1 MPTTDAVAPTSELK
15 PRMSTR
21 SLYITTVAI
30 WGSSWFAITL
40 QLGTVHP
47 IWSVAYRFALAAVIL
62 MTYCVA
68 THRRLR
74 FPWQDHAFL
83 AIQGFFLFSLNYVL
97 FYFVIQHLTS
107 GVVAVTFS
115 TIVFLNMLN
124 GALIFRAPVSAR
136 VVAGACLG
144 LVGISLVFWP
154 ELRALDISSRA
165 VNSLGLAV
173 LATWVASLGNM
184 VAVRNQRHSLP
195 VLQSNTF
202 GMAYGACFTTMA
214 AVTIG
219 GKPGFD
225 WSIAYVGSLLYLAV
239 FATIIAF
246 GAYLSL
252 LGRIGADRAAYA
264 SVLFPIVALALS
276 TLFEQYHWSVAALLG
291 VTTVLGG
298 NLLILTGGTRA
309 APLAAAKDDARP

>member
-1 MPTTDAVAPTSELK
+1 MAAWSRPLTLSQGMPTTDAVAPTSELK

-154 ELRALDISSRA
+154 ELRALDISSR
-165 VNSLGLAV
+165 
-173 LATWVASLGNM
+173 
-184 VAVRNQRHSLP
+184 
-195 VLQSNTF
+195 
-202 GMAYGACFTTMA
+202 
-214 AVTIG
+214 
-219 GKPGFD
+219 
-225 WSIAYVGSLLYLAV
+225 
-239 FATIIAF
+239 
-246 GAYLSL
+246 
-252 LGRIGADRAAYA
+252 RI
-264 SVLFPIVALALS
+264 
-276 TLFEQYHWSVAALLG
+276 
-291 VTTVLGG
+291 TVL
-298 NLLILTGGTRA
+298 T
-309 APLAAAKDDARP
+309 AKRWS

>member
-1 MPTTDAVAPTSELK
+1 V
-15 PRMSTR
+15 STR
-21 SLYITTVAI
+21 LLYITTVAI

-40 QLGTVHP
+40 QLGHVHP
-47 IWSVAYRFALAAVIL
+47 IWSVAYRFTLAAVIL
-62 MTYCVA
+62 ITYCLA
-68 THRRLR
+68 TNRRLR
-74 FPWQDHAFL
+74 FPWQDHSFL
-83 AIQGFFLFSLNYVL
+83 AMQGFCLFSLNYIL

-115 TIVFLNMLN
+115 TIVFMNMLN

-136 VVAGACLG
+136 VVGGACLG
-144 LVGISLVFWP
+144 LLGISLVFWP
-154 ELRALDISSRA
+154 ELRGFDMSGRALS
-165 VNSLGLAV
+165 NLGLAV
-173 LATWVASLGNM
+173 LATWIASLGNM

-202 GMAYGACFTTMA
+202 GMAYGACFTTAA
-214 AVTIG
+214 AVAIG

-225 WSIAYVGSLLYLAV
+225 GSIAYVGSLLYLAV

-264 SVLFPIVALALS
+264 SVLFPVVALVLS
-276 TLFEQYHWSVAALLG
+276 TLFEQYHWSTAALLG
-291 VTTVLGG
+291 VVTVLGG
-298 NLLILTGGTRA
+298 NLFILTGSTPVA
-309 APLAAAKDDARP
+309 SIATAKEGERQ

>member
-1 MPTTDAVAPTSELK
+1 
-15 PRMSTR
+15 MSTR

-40 QLGTVHP
+40 QLGIVHP
-47 IWSVAYRFALAAVIL
+47 IWSVAYRFVLAAVIL
-62 MTYCVA
+62 MTYCIA

-74 FPWQDHAFL
+74 FPWQDHGFL
-83 AIQGFFLFSLNYVL
+83 AIQGFFLFSLNYIL

-144 LVGISLVFWP
+144 LLGISLVFWP
-154 ELRALDISSRA
+154 ELRALDASSGA
-165 VNSLGLAV
+165 LSSLALAV

-184 VAVRNQRHSLP
+184 AAVRNQRHSLP
-195 VLQSNTF
+195 VLQSNAF

-219 GKPGFD
+219 GKPEFD

-276 TLFEQYHWSVAALLG
+276 TLFEEYHWSIAALLG
-291 VTTVLGG
+291 VATVLAG

-309 APLAAAKDDARP
+309 RPLAAVKEDTSP